1 MPGNLKFPQG
11 YVSKNLYSSTGGI
24 SGAVSSAA
32 TAASFAGATVNSQIL
47 GECAGARVSA
57 TAFTNGLAL
66 NVKWQVLDNDN
77 ATWIDVVDSY
87 NPANVALV
95 TGAGTSGGTTATK
108 IFTAPEALRA
118 GNRSAR
124 CLVYGSGSGP
134 ALGSGFDQATV
145 SYDFR
150 APINAYGP

>member
-1 MPGNLKFPQG
+1 MLKFPQN
-11 YVSKNLYSSTGGI
+11 YSSKNLYSSTGGI
-24 SGAVSSAA
+24 SGAVTGSSP
-32 TAASFAGATVNSQIL
+32 ASFAAAAISSQLL
-47 GECAGARVSA
+47 GECMGARVSA

-124 CLVYGSGSGP
+124 CLVYGSGSAP

-150 APINAYGP
+150 GPINGYGP